1 VIAGFW
7 ALAIA
12 PVAARSAPPA
22 VRPEAGEA
30 SVAFDISAR
39 PLSAA
44 IEAYAL
50 ATGVQ
55 VLYDRP
61 ASERLR
67 SSAVKGRLTPEAG
80 LRALLEGTD
89 LSAIFTRP
97 DSAILRPRSAGVM
110 GSLSSFGPPPVGAV
124 LLPLDTLEVRSE
136 PMVAVGTGDRLNLQL
151 YGGLVG
157 GAVRQAL
164 MNDRTTAIGRYEV
177 TLKLWIGPSGKI
189 AQLETA
195 ASSGDADRD
204 LAIAAVVSGVVVS
217 KPPPR
222 ELQQPVVL
230 VVHSAPGT

>member
-1 VIAGFW
+1 VIVGLW

-12 PVAARSAPPA
+12 PPAAGQATRAEAEA
-22 VRPEAGEA
+22 V
-30 SVAFDISAR
+30 SVAFDIPAR
-39 PLSAA
+39 PLSLA

-61 ASERLR
+61 SSEGLR

-80 LRALLEGTD
+80 LVALLEGTN
-89 LSAIFTRP
+89 LSAIFTRR
-97 DSAILRPRSAGVM
+97 DSVILRPRTSGVT
-110 GSLSSFGPPPVGAV
+110 GSLSSFGPPPAAAV

-164 MNDRTTAIGRYEV
+164 MNDRTTASGLYQV
-177 TLKLWIGPSGKI
+177 TLRLWIEPSGRI

-195 ASSGDADRD
+195 TSSGDADRD
-204 LAIAAVVSGVVVS
+204 LAIATVVRGVVIS
-217 KPPPR
+217 KPPPKA
-222 ELQQPVVL
+222 LQQPVVL
-230 VVHSAPGT
+230 VVHSAPGA